1 MTGQPRADQAQRGLG
16 RRTGV
21 KRRYD
26 QFIGG
31 LARWTIWL
39 FKCEGSFA
47 YTVLTQVFKPFF
59 RLGYSWNMSRFYPPE
74 RHVHSFK
81 FLKPLPTTTH
91 DLCMCAL
98 VHICFEVFYRLP
110 NRKIYYY
117 PVIIIRTNPGSVTLF
132 SLESP
137 NKSWASI
144 GKGVNL
150 TKRSRPIPA
159 RAQRGSPQ
167 HRAIS
172 KRGERLV
179 SVLPPVRHQGAG
191 KMLPFRGAFPDL
203 ASFPFE
209 VWTRLLAKYSRNP
222 SHDLFGYAH
231 VAGYPRLREVIAAYL
246 RAARAVKCEADQV
259 IIVPG
264 SQVALELATQ
274 MLLDP
279 GDTVLMEDPGYFGVR
294 GVFIRAGARVAPVPV
309 DQEGIRLDVVKRNHD
324 NARMVYVTPSH
335 QFPLGVTMSLA
346 RRLELLEWARGAG
359 AWIVEDDCDGEYR
372 YAGRPIA
379 SLQGLDSENR
389 VIYTGTFSK
398 VLFPS
403 LRIGYLVVPPDR
415 PDLADAFI
423 AGRVMIDLQLATIPQ
438 AALADFIEEGH
449 FTRHLRRM
457 RKLYAS
463 RQSILLD
470 AARTELSGLLEIQ
483 ESEAGMHLV
492 GWLPPVAS
500 DMEAARVA
508 SKHNVLALPLS
519 AFSLKP
525 VTRGALIL
533 GYTAFNEREIR
544 AGVRRLK
551 TALAEDR
558 GVKTG

>member
-1 MTGQPRADQAQRGLG
+1 MLQ
-16 RRTGV
+16 
-21 KRRYD
+21 
-26 QFIGG
+26 
-31 LARWTIWL
+31 
-39 FKCEGSFA
+39 
-47 YTVLTQVFKPFF
+47 
-59 RLGYSWNMSRFYPPE
+59 
-74 RHVHSFK
+74 
-81 FLKPLPTTTH
+81 
-91 DLCMCAL
+91 
-98 VHICFEVFYRLP
+98 
-110 NRKIYYY
+110 
-117 PVIIIRTNPGSVTLF
+117 
-132 SLESP
+132 
-137 NKSWASI
+137 
-144 GKGVNL
+144 
-150 TKRSRPIPA
+150 SRPIPA
-159 RAQRGSPQ
+159 RAPGGSPQ
-167 HRAIS
+167 RKAIS

-179 SVLPPVRHQGAG
+179 SALPPVRHHGAG
-191 KMLPFRGAFPDL
+191 KLLPFRGAFPDL

-231 VAGYPRLREVIAAYL
+231 VAGYPRLREAIAAYL

-264 SQVALELATQ
+264 SQVAIELATQ

-309 DQEGIRLDVVKRNHD
+309 DQEGVRLDVIKRNSDH
-324 NARMVYVTPSH
+324 ARMVYVTPSH

-379 SLQGLDSENR
+379 SLQGLDGENR

-415 PDLADAFI
+415 PDLVDAFV

-457 RKLYAS
+457 RKLYAG
-463 RQSILLD
+463 RRGCFV
-470 AARTELSGLLEIQ
+470 AAAKAELSGLLEVE
-483 ESEAGMHLV
+483 ESEAGMRLI
-492 GWLPPVAS
+492 GWLPRGVDDRAVAR
-500 DMEAARVA
+500 AA
-508 SKHNVLALPLS
+508 SGHNLITLPLS
-519 AFSLKP
+519 AFGMKP
-525 VTRGALIL
+525 VTRGALVF
-533 GYTAFNEREIR
+533 GCTAFNEREIR
-544 AGVRRLK
+544 DGVRRLR
-551 TALAEDR
+551 AVISEFGGR
-558 GVKTG
+558 

>member
-1 MTGQPRADQAQRGLG
+1 MRKRASRLPFTVISINPAASVPLYRQLYDEFRAAILAGRLKAGNKLPPTRELANELGISRNTVMTA
-16 RRTGV
+16 
-21 KRRYD
+21 YD
-26 QFIGG
+26 Q
-31 LARWTIWL
+31 LTS
-39 FKCEGSFA
+39 EGYIEGRVGSGA
-47 YTVLTQVFKPFF
+47 WVTSAL
-59 RLGYSWNMSRFYPPE
+59 PE
-74 RHVHSFK
+74 EM
-81 FLKPLPTTTH
+81 LQ
-91 DLCMCAL
+91 
-98 VHICFEVFYRLP
+98 
-110 NRKIYYY
+110 
-117 PVIIIRTNPGSVTLF
+117 
-132 SLESP
+132 
-137 NKSWASI
+137 
-144 GKGVNL
+144 
-150 TKRSRPIPA
+150 SRPIPA
-159 RAQRGSPQ
+159 RAPVGSPQ
-167 HRAIS
+167 RKAIS

-191 KMLPFRGAFPDL
+191 KLLPFRGAFPDP

-231 VAGYPRLREVIAAYL
+231 VAGYPRLREAIAAYL

-294 GVFIRAGARVAPVPV
+294 GVFIRAGARIAPVPV
-309 DQEGIRLDVVKRNHD
+309 DQEGISLEVVKSNRD
-324 NARMVYVTPSH
+324 QARMVYVTPSH
-335 QFPLGVTMSLA
+335 QFPLGATLPLA
-346 RRLELLEWARGAG
+346 RRLELLDWARAAG
-359 AWIVEDDCDGEYR
+359 AWIIEDDCDGEYR

-403 LRIGYLVVPPDR
+403 LRIGYLVVPPD
-415 PDLADAFI
+415 LVDAFI
-423 AGRVMIDLQLATIPQ
+423 TGRIMIDLQPATIPQ

-449 FTRHLRRM
+449 LTRHLRRM
-457 RKLYAS
+457 RKLYGS
-463 RQSILLD
+463 RQGLLLEV
-470 AARTELSGLLEIQ
+470 ARAELSGLLEIQ
-483 ESEAGMHLV
+483 ESEAGMHLI
-492 GWLPPVAS
+492 GWLPPEVS
-500 DMEAARVA
+500 DMEAARAA
-508 SKHNVLALPLS
+508 SVHNVLALPLS

-525 VTRGALIL
+525 VTRGALML

-551 TALAEDR
+551 TALAEVQ
-558 GVKTG
+558 GVKIR

>member
-1 MTGQPRADQAQRGLG
+1 MRKRASRLPFSVISINPAAPVPLYRQLYDEFRAAILEGRLKAGNKLPPTRELAIELG
-16 RRTGV
+16 ISRNTV
-21 KRRYD
+21 MEAYD
-26 QFIGG
+26 Q
-31 LARWTIWL
+31 LTS
-39 FKCEGSFA
+39 EGYIEGRVGSGA
-47 YTVLTQVFKPFF
+47 WVASAL
-59 RLGYSWNMSRFYPPE
+59 PE
-74 RHVHSFK
+74 EM
-81 FLKPLPTTTH
+81 LQ
-91 DLCMCAL
+91 
-98 VHICFEVFYRLP
+98 
-110 NRKIYYY
+110 
-117 PVIIIRTNPGSVTLF
+117 
-132 SLESP
+132 
-137 NKSWASI
+137 
-144 GKGVNL
+144 
-150 TKRSRPIPA
+150 SRPIPA

-492 GWLPPVAS
+492 GWIPPVAS